1 MSDKIC
7 RNEPNFKL
15 IKYEDIERIF
25 IKYVNDEEIK
35 LNENVNKKIGVKI
48 PIFYYNSSSNEKLKE
63 KLKKKLSFK

>member
-1 MSDKIC
+1 MSDKID
-7 RNEPNFKL
+7 RNEPKFKL

-63 KLKKKLSFK
+63 KLKKKISFK